1 MRLKSSKAKKMDGK
15 SLKIAIVISRFNDSI
30 GNELLKHAQKSLK
43 DNNVKDITIIR
54 VPGALEIP
62 LTAKIIAKQFDAI
75 IALGSVIKG
84 GTAHF
89 DYVCAETYRGLMD
102 ASLETETPII
112 FGVLT
117 VNTKKQALERISKG
131 KDYAEAAIEMALL
144 RKTF

>member
-1 MRLKSSKAKKMDGK
+1 MKLISSKATKLDGK

-30 GNELLKHAQKSLK
+30 GNDLLNIAEKTLKKHGVHQ
-43 DNNVKDITIIR
+43 VETIR

-62 LTAKIIAKQFDAI
+62 LTAKLIANKFDAI
-75 IALGSVIKG
+75 IALGVIIKG
-84 GTAHF
+84 ATSHF
-89 DYVCAETYRGLMD
+89 DYVCSETYSGLMS

-117 VNTKKQALERISKG
+117 VKTKKQALDRIKKG

-144 RKTF
+144 RKKL